1 MPRQILILLILLL
14 TVPVNGEAF
23 DRYKRVTKYDQ
34 YFTKYS
40 KRFFGPG
47 VDWQLFK
54 AQAVAESH
62 LDPEAESRVG
72 AQGVMQIMPRT
83 FAEIKSK
90 NRAIAGSVQQPRWNI
105 AAGIWYDRALWKT
118 WKEERPLQDR
128 RNFMFGSYNAGQ
140 RNIINAQRE
149 AVKEGL
155 NPNSWESIEKVLQK
169 VTGKRSK
176 ETIGYVRK
184 IAVVHDAIK

>member
-1 MPRQILILLILLL
+1 MPYRILIMMVLLL
-14 TVPVNGEAF
+14 AVPVNVEGF

-34 YFTKYS
+34 YFTKYA

-47 VDWQLFK
+47 VDWRLFK

-62 LDPEAESRVG
+62 LDPTATSRVG

-83 FAEIKSK
+83 FAEITSK
-90 NRAIAGSVQQPRWNI
+90 NRAITGSVHQPRWNI

-118 WKEERPLQDR
+118 WKEKRPLQDR

-140 RNIINAQRE
+140 RNIIRAQRE

-155 NPNSWESIEKVLQK
+155 NPNSWDSIEKVLQK
-169 VTGKRSK
+169 VTGRRSK

-184 IAVVHDAIK
+184 IAVVHESIK